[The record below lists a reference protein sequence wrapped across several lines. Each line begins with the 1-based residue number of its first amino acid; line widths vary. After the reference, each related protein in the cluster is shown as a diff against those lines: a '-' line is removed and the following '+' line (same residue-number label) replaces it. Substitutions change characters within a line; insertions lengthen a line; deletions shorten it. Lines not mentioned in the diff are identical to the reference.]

1 MHLLQK
7 LEAGAF
13 SRAADALLRDG
24 ITPLAEARLSRR
36 FMLAAMGGAGIGLV
50 LGFKPAPAEAAT
62 PASGTGTADAAFNPF
77 VRVAPDGTLTVIIK
91 HLDKGQGTSTGLAT
105 LLVDEMDGDWSK
117 VTTEFAPADARTYG
131 NALFGGAQ
139 GTGGSTSIAAS
150 YDVYRKAGAAARA
163 MLVTAAARQWGIDP
177 SAITVSNGVIS
188 GGGKSASFGALA
200 AAAAQEQVP
209 AEPRLKSTGDFKLI
223 GKEGVHRVDNVAKT
237 TGARIY
243 TQDVKLPDMLVA
255 VVAHPPRFGSRP
267 KSFDATATKA
277 IKGVT
282 DVVQVPQG
290 VAVLATT
297 THAAIKGRDAL
308 KVEWDESGA
317 ETRGTA
323 EMIADYRAAFAKPGL
338 PVEAHGDAAKA
349 LAAPGLKLVEAE
361 FEFPYL
367 AHAAMEPMNAVAQVK
382 DGAVTIWTGSQFP
395 SADVPNAAATAGVA
409 PDKVTIHSQWA
420 GGSFGRRALASSDFV
435 VEAVAI
441 AKAHGKGVPVK
452 LVWTREDDMKAGYYR
467 PLYLHKVRAA
477 VDASGKPVA
486 WHHHVVGQSILAG
499 TFFEQVMVKDGV
511 DETSI
516 EGTHGAYA
524 IPNLKVELTTMKT
537 GVPVL
542 WWRSVGH
549 THTAYAVEVMMDQL
563 ARAAGQ
569 DPVAFRLA
577 LATDERLKGV
587 IRLAAEKA
595 GWGTPLPAGR
605 ARGIAA
611 HKSFNTYVAE
621 IVEISLA
628 DGGIK
633 VEQVVAAVDCGVVVN
648 PDVVRAQIEG
658 GIGFGLGHALHSA
671 ITLDKGM
678 VEQGNFDGFLPL
690 RMSEM
695 PKVEVHL
702 VASAAAPT
710 GVGEPGVPPIAPAV
724 ANAVLAAT
732 GRPVHRLPFAGQAFK
747 PS

>member
-1 MHLLQK
+1 MHMLQK
-7 LEAGAF
+7 LEPGVVSGLAAALSGA
-13 SRAADALLRDG
+13 AQ
-24 ITPLAEARLSRR
+24 TPLSRR
-36 FMLAAMGGAGIGLV
+36 FVLAAMGGAGIGLV
-50 LGFKPAPAEAAT
+50 LGLRPEMAHAAPAGAD
-62 PASGTGTADAAFNPF
+62 TAGQAFNPF
-77 VRVAPDGTLTVIIK
+77 VRIPPDGTVTVIVK
-91 HLDKGQGTSTGLAT
+91 HLDKGQGIATGLAT
-105 LLVDEMDGDWSK
+105 LAADEMDADWSK
-117 VTTEFAPADARTYG
+117 VTTQFAPADAKTYG

-150 YDVYRKAGAAARA
+150 YTVYRNAGAAARA
-163 MLVTAAARQWGIDP
+163 MLVAAAARQWGVDP
-177 SAITVSNGVIS
+177 STVKVSNGVV
-188 GGGKSASFGALA
+188 SAGSRSAGFGALA
-200 AAAAQEQVP
+200 EAAAKEQVP
-209 AEPRLKSTGDFKLI
+209 AEPKLKEVSAFTLI
-223 GKEGVHRVDNVAKT
+223 GKEGVHRVDNAAKT

-243 TQDVKLPDMLVA
+243 TQDLKLPDMLVA
-255 VVAHPPRFGSRP
+255 VVAHPPRFGATP
-267 KSFDATATKA
+267 KSFDATAAKA
-277 IKGVT
+277 VKGVK
-282 DVVQVPQG
+282 DVVMVPQG

-308 KVEWDESGA
+308 KVDWDESKA
-317 ETRGTA
+317 ETRSTA
-323 EMIADYRAAFAKPGL
+323 DILADYRGALTKPGL
-338 PVEAHGDAAKA
+338 PVEAHGDVEAALK
-349 LAAPGLKLVEAE
+349 APGVKLVEAE

-367 AHAAMEPMNAVAQVK
+367 AHAPMEPMNAAAQVK
-382 DGAVTIWTGSQFP
+382 DGAVTIWTGCQFP
-395 SADVPNAAATAGVA
+395 SADLPNAARTAGVA
-409 PDKVTIHSQWA
+409 PDKVQIHTLWA

-452 LVWTREDDMKAGYYR
+452 LVWTREDDMKSGYYR
-467 PLYLHKVRAA
+467 PVYVHKVRAA

-499 TFFEQVMVKDGV
+499 TFFEQVMVKNGV

-516 EGTHGAYA
+516 EGTHGAYD
-524 IPNLKVELTTMKT
+524 IPNMKVELTTMKA

-563 ARAAGQ
+563 ARAAEQ

-577 LATDERLKGV
+577 HATDERLKAV
-587 IRLAAEKA
+587 IRLAADKA

-605 ARGIAA
+605 TRGIAA

-621 IVEISLA
+621 VAEISLA
-628 DGGIK
+628 DSGVK
-633 VEQVVAAVDCGVVVN
+633 VERVVAAVDCGVVVN

-658 GIGFGLGHALHSA
+658 GIGFGLGAALHDA
-671 ITLDKGM
+671 ITLDKGA
-678 VEQGNFDGFLPL
+678 VEQANFDTYAPL

-710 GVGEPGVPPIAPAV
+710 GVGEPGVPPLAPAV

-747 PS
+747 PA

>member
-1 MHLLQK
+1 MHMLQK
-7 LEAGAF
+7 LEPGVVSGLAAALAGA
-13 SRAADALLRDG
+13 AQ
-24 ITPLAEARLSRR
+24 TPLSRR
-36 FMLAAMGGAGIGLV
+36 FVLAAMGGAGIGLV
-50 LGFKPAPAEAAT
+50 LGLKGEVAQAAPA
-62 PASGTGTADAAFNPF
+62 GTAESAQAFNPF
-77 VRVAPDGTLTVIIK
+77 VKIAPDGTVTVIVK
-91 HLDKGQGTSTGLAT
+91 HLDKGQGIATGLAT
-105 LLVDEMDGDWSK
+105 LAADELDADWSK
-117 VTTEFAPADARTYG
+117 VTTQFAPADGKTYG

-150 YDVYRKAGAAARA
+150 YTVYRTAGAAARA
-163 MLVTAAARQWGIDP
+163 MLVAAAAKQWGVDP
-177 SAITVSNGVIS
+177 ATIKVSNGVV
-188 GGGKSASFGALA
+188 SAGNRSAGFGALA
-200 AAAAQEQVP
+200 EAAAKEQVP
-209 AEPRLKSTGDFKLI
+209 AEPKLKAASDFTLI

-243 TQDVKLPDMLVA
+243 TQDLKLPDMLVA
-255 VVAHPPRFGSRP
+255 VVAHPPRFGATP
-267 KSFDATATKA
+267 KSFDATAAKA
-277 IKGVT
+277 VKGVK
-282 DVVQVPQG
+282 DVVMVPQG

-308 KVEWDESGA
+308 KVEWDESQA
-317 ETRGTA
+317 ETRSTA
-323 EMIADYRAAFAKPGL
+323 DILAAYRGALAKPGL
-338 PVEAHGDAAKA
+338 PVEAHGDVEAALK
-349 LAAPGLKLVEAE
+349 APGVKLVEAE

-367 AHAAMEPMNAVAQVK
+367 AHAAMEPMNAAAQVK
-382 DGAVTIWTGSQFP
+382 DGAVTIWTGSQLP
-395 SADVPNAAATAGVA
+395 VADVPNAARTAGVA
-409 PDKVTIHSQWA
+409 PDKVEIHTLWA

-467 PLYLHKVRAA
+467 PVYVHKVRAA

-486 WHHHVVGQSILAG
+486 WHHHVVGQSIIAG
-499 TFFEQVMVKDGV
+499 TFFEPMLVKNGI

-524 IPNLKVELTTMKT
+524 IPNIKVELTTMKT

-549 THTAYAVEVMMDQL
+549 THTAYAVEVVMDQL

-577 LATDERLKGV
+577 HATDERLKAV
-587 IRLAAEKA
+587 IRLAADKA

-605 ARGIAA
+605 TRGIAA

-621 IVEISLA
+621 VVEISLA
-628 DGGIK
+628 DSGVK
-633 VEQVVAAVDCGVVVN
+633 VERVVAAVDCGVVVN

-658 GIGFGLGHALHSA
+658 GVGFGLGAALQDA
-671 ITLDKGM
+671 ITLDKGA
-678 VEQGNFDGFLPL
+678 VEQANFDTYEPL
-690 RMSEM
+690 RMSQM

-702 VASAAAPT
+702 VASDVAPT
-710 GVGEPGVPPIAPAV
+710 GVGEPGVPPLAPAV
-724 ANAVLAAT
+724 ANALLAAT

-747 PS
+747 PA